1 MKKQFLMFTAAAMLA
16 AALAGCGQPTQKSSA
31 QMGYI
36 GVDAAKNMATTAA
49 QVDTTNTTFTTAT
62 LGQKDGIAYYEVDFT
77 ANGTD
82 YRYAIDAMTGA
93 VIESNSAAS
102 QTAGTNGT
110 IATAAANGT
119 TAAGAAN
126 GTTAAGAANGTT
138 SAGSAN
144 GSATTGQTGAIDE
157 ARAKQIALNHAGVS
171 ESDTTFVMAK
181 QDYENGVLVYEIEFY
196 VAATGSEYDYE
207 IDAATGEIRG
217 FDYDAENYTPM
228 QQNTAAASGET
239 LSEADVRSIAL
250 AKVPGATAN
259 DIRMYLDRD
268 DGRLCYEGKIIYQ
281 GMEYDFEIDAYS
293 GSIREWEAESV
304 FD

>member
-102 QTAGTNGT
+102 QTAGTNDT

-126 GTTAAGAANGTT
+126 GTTSAGA
-138 SAGSAN
+138 AN

-217 FDYDAENYTPM
+217 FDYDAENYTPR
-228 QQNTAAASGET
+228 QQNTASASGET